1 MEFNLEDLTSAAA
14 VDAAVAALVVRNR
27 AHLNDMDP
35 EERDDA
41 MRHWREIAVG
51 VLSATQ
57 QALSGEPPQ
66 ASEEAGRAVIVLED
80 AGGDNVN
87 VSAAFVPELEE
98 ASDDE
103 VTGTPAQIAALSL
116 LEALAEEPE

>member
-1 MEFNLEDLTSAAA
+1 MEPEDLTSATA
-14 VDAAVAALVVRNR
+14 VDAAVAALAARNS

-35 EERDDA
+35 EEREEA
-41 MRHWREIAVG
+41 LGHWRELAVE
-51 VLSATQ
+51 VLGAARNALGGDRPGATD
-57 QALSGEPPQ
+57 L
-66 ASEEAGRAVIVLED
+66 GRATIVLED

-87 VSAAFVPELEE
+87 VSASFVPELEE
-98 ASDDE
+98 TGNEDE